1 MARIDVIQRG
11 ENKVGV
17 APISSAFTSGVR
29 GPWGFSVISVNSV
42 GPAMFSLIDGPNLP
56 VQDAGQR
63 HRWGAPA

>member
-42 GPAMFSLIDGPNLP
+42 
-56 VQDAGQR
+56 
-63 HRWGAPA
+63 